1 MGSLPQQAN
10 LQLFVM
16 RGGLLVLK
24 DTHSVLSGLVVSGA
38 ERWQNGPDVTVDY
51 SLTDPL
57 TRWDS
62 YQNICNGE
70 GRAVGPLTLQGS
82 KDWDTSLLHPSV
94 TVTYQMFFFSFFKV
108 KITVFV
114 SK

>member
-1 MGSLPQQAN
+1 MC
-10 LQLFVM
+10 VV
-16 RGGLLVLK
+16 RGGLLVLEE
-24 DTHSVLSGLVVSGA
+24 TQECFVVVVVSGA

-70 GRAVGPLTLQGS
+70 GRASHQSPHAHKQQCPGHTYININ
-82 KDWDTSLLHPSV
+82 TFTYIYMHSV
-94 TVTYQMFFFSFFKV
+94 S
-108 KITVFV
+108 
-114 SK
+114 